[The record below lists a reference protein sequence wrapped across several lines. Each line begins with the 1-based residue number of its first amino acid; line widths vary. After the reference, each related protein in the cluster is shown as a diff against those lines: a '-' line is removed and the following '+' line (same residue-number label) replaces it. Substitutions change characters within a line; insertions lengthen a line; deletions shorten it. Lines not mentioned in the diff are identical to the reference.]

1 VTAEPKQDSTRAL
14 RSGRP
19 PIPPEERRVQ
29 FSVRVGP
36 DYMPILDALA
46 SALQL
51 TRSSTIEV
59 ALAALLAQHPGVK
72 EKIVARVTSRGRV
85 MSLDREQVTQLQAL
99 AAGAK
104 TQELS
109 APMAETLRDLVQQL
123 SQCEPVT
130 LFPDDTV
137 LTVAQAADMF
147 DIVPPNLEQRLDE
160 GKIPFFMR
168 GSERYVYIRDMIA
181 YDRAKRARRHEL
193 IGRMV
198 ENSQELGG
206 YDLAPFDARPR

>member
-1 VTAEPKQDSTRAL
+1 VTTERKQGSTRAL

-19 PIPPEERRVQ
+19 PKLPEDRRVQ

-36 DYMPILDALA
+36 DYMPVLDALA

-51 TRSSTIEV
+51 TRSSTIEA
-59 ALAALLAQHPGVK
+59 ALTALLAQHPRVK
-72 EKIVARVTSRGRV
+72 EEIVARVSSRGGL
-85 MSLDREQVTQLQAL
+85 MSLDKEQVTQLQAL

-123 SQCEPVT
+123 SQGEPVT

-137 LTVAQAADMF
+137 LTLAQASNLFA
-147 DIVPPNLEQRLDE
+147 IALPNLEQRLDK
-160 GKIPFFMR
+160 GKVPFFVR

-181 YDRAKRARRHEL
+181 YDRAKRAEQHRL
-193 IGRMV
+193 MGTILDT
-198 ENSQELGG
+198 SQELGA
-206 YDLAPFDARPR
+206 YDLPPSVAPQR